1 MPGKRRQK
9 DDEISINSDGRGPV
23 KNVPSLMGEG
33 EKFFRDQLY
42 SKAIQC
48 YSEVINK
55 INIYLKS
62 GSFYTNNIKALEL
75 SPGNKA
81 ALVERAACY
90 LKTGKNELA
99 LADAE
104 ESLKEN
110 KEFTKVCYLILER

>member
-1 MPGKRRQK
+1 MLFR
-9 DDEISINSDGRGPV
+9 SN
-23 KNVPSLMGEG
+23 
-33 EKFFRDQLY
+33 FF
-42 SKAIQC
+42 
-48 YSEVINK
+48 NK
-55 INIYLKS
+55 INIFKICII
-62 GSFYTNNIKALEL
+62 YTNNIKALEL

-110 KEFTKVCYLILER
+110 KEFTKVYNIYII